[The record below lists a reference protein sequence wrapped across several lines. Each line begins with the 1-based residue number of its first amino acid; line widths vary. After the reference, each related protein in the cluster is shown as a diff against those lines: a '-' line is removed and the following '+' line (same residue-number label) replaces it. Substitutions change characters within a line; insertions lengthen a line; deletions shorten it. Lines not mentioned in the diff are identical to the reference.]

1 MPATA
6 TITATRTTRKA
17 RPRKGLGLVMSKP
30 KTVSSKKK
38 TEDVSWGELQDITKK
53 LIKEGKLKPFDKKY
67 VYGNL

>member
-17 RPRKGLGLVMSKP
+17 SPRKGLGLVMPKP

-38 TEDVSWGELQDITKK
+38 TEDVSWGEL
-53 LIKEGKLKPFDKKY
+53 
-67 VYGNL
+67 

>member
-17 RPRKGLGLVMSKP
+17 SPRKGLGLVMPKP

-38 TEDVSWGELQDITKK
+38 TEDVSWGELQNITKK
-53 LIKEGKLKPFDKKY
+53 LIKEGKLKPFNRKKIKSE
-67 VYGNL
+67 

>member
-6 TITATRTTRKA
+6 TITTTRTTRKA
-17 RPRKGLGLVMSKP
+17 SPRKGLGLVMPKP

>member
-17 RPRKGLGLVMSKP
+17 RPRKGLGLVMPKP

-53 LIKEGKLKPFDKKY
+53 LIKERKLKPFDK
-67 VYGNL
+67 NRI